1 MFLLTFLFVLLS
13 FYWRER
19 LKYLLSMSFPTIAT
33 WLSIKSLLTLIIV
46 KDPTC
51 LWNLCFGS
59 VLLRYTSNSFPGTS
73 YGSRLSLGFFIFL
86 LLLSGA
92 LLKVWCRQSKVN
104 RLFNL
109 FLPCQETLNCEIT
122 EQKLR
127 LRRLFKNSHRTS
139 RCWQQPQPSPWQRPL
154 WAPEYKHGDKRVNQ
168 AWPYKKKTTSPS
180 QEGTFESSTRYSYYS
195 DYSNHSLKA
204 SWRSQQNKNIATR
217 SLIAEAKMRK
227 KLAWLV
233 SDITVLMV
241 IFLFS
246 GEPVKNKPVSW
257 FVSWSSSLLHL
268 RQIFCFC
275 WLSPTWE
282 AAVANLQSP
291 QTNVFSGLWRNTAQ
305 RRCERW
311 ALTQQI
317 FVPQQTRK
325 P

>member
-168 AWPYKKKTTSPS
+168 AWPYKKKPLRRLKK
-180 QEGTFESSTRYSYYS
+180 GL
-195 DYSNHSLKA
+195 LKA
-204 SWRSQQNKNIATR
+204 Q
-217 SLIAEAKMRK
+217 
-227 KLAWLV
+227 LV
-233 SDITVLMV
+233 IVTILTIVTTVWKHPGDHSRTK
-241 IFLFS
+241 IS
-246 GEPVKNKPVSW
+246 PPDP
-257 FVSWSSSLLHL
+257 SLL
-268 RQIFCFC
+268 R
-275 WLSPTWE
+275 P
-282 AAVANLQSP
+282 
-291 QTNVFSGLWRNTAQ
+291 
-305 RRCERW
+305 RW
-311 ALTQQI
+311 GKSWPGRSRI
-317 FVPQQTRK
+317 
-325 P
+325 